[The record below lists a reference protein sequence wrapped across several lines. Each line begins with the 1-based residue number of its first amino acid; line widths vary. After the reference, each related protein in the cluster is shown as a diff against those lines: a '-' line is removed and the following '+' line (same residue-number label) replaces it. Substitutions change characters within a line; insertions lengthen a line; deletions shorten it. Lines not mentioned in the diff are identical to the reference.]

1 MDWVY
6 NVPIKF
12 FEYNLDELK
21 LRLKDFGGNV
31 LFIASKRVINT
42 FNLDISN
49 FQVLDESISNPDVH
63 LVSEVLGKI
72 TKPDLIIAIGGGSSI
87 DMAKAISALYEY
99 KDLDVLELLK
109 NKDYLSNI
117 TNIPFIAVPTTAGT
131 GSECTK
137 WATIWDFDN
146 SKKYSIDANYL
157 YPNEAW
163 LVPEL
168 TSTMDE
174 KMTLSTGLDA
184 LAHAMESYWSVP
196 SNKYTRTLARD
207 SIRIIKKYLPLV
219 LSDLDN
225 LEYRQ
230 EMLIGSFFAGLAFSN
245 TRTTASHSISYPLT
259 MMFGINHGFAAALTL
274 FEVLK
279 RNWDYLAEKDL
290 FLDAWD
296 ANNLDNIKKW
306 FDEVSNNQL
315 KLSNFG
321 VKKEEIPGIVKLATT
336 GGRMDNNPIVF
347 NEDEIEDILNNVFW
361 IFYVCTIY
369 KVKFTGEY

>member
-12 FEYNLDELK
+12 HEYDLDEMRQRIKNLD
-21 LRLKDFGGNV
+21 GNV
-31 LFIASKRVINT
+31 LFIASKRVIST
-42 FNLDISN
+42 FDFDVDGFQLLDK
-49 FQVLDESISNPDVH
+49 SIANPDVH
-63 LVSEVLGKI
+63 LVREVLDEI
-72 TKPDLIIAIGGGSSI
+72 TKPDLIIAVGGGSSI

-99 KDLDVLELLK
+99 RDFDVLDLLK
-109 NKDYLSNI
+109 NKDYLANV
-117 TNIPFIAVPTTAGT
+117 NHIPFIAVPTTAGT

-146 SKKYSIDANYL
+146 SKKYSIDADYL
-157 YPNEAW
+157 YPDEAW
-163 LVPEL
+163 LVAPL
-168 TSTMDE
+168 TATMDE
-174 KMTLSTGLDA
+174 KMTLATGLDA

-196 SNKYTRTLARD
+196 SNRYTRVLARD
-207 SIRIIKKYLPLV
+207 SIRIIKKYLPLA
-219 LSDLDN
+219 LDDLDN

-230 EMLIGSFFAGLAFSN
+230 EMLMGSFFAGLAFSN

-296 ANNLDNIKKW
+296 ADDLDDIRKW
-306 FDEVSNNQL
+306 FDEVSDGRL
-315 KLSNFG
+315 RLSNFG
-321 VKKEEIPGIVKLATT
+321 VKKEEIPDIVKLATT

-347 NEDEIEDILNNVFW
+347 NEDEIEDILNCV
-361 IFYVCTIY
+361 Y
-369 KVKFTGEY
+369 